1 MFLWGPPKM
10 VQNPE
15 EYKILVN
22 VKPGKHYY

>member
-1 MFLWGPPKM
+1 M

-15 EYKILVN
+15 KYKILVN